1 MDLRMSKG
9 RQRMSDPVWDLAPM
23 QNNRLL
29 GFGIGDV
36 VEVQPVTGG
45 SPLPD
50 GLPTGAQVRVI
61 RLRSG
66 SCGVERDGREWEVLA
81 TCVVPRRTI
90 RVRPTLS
97 PGRCP
102 QISGAVRG

>member
-1 MDLRMSKG
+1 
-9 RQRMSDPVWDLAPM
+9 MSDLVWDLAPM

-36 VEVQPVTGG
+36 VEVQPVAGG
-45 SPLPD
+45 SSLPE

-61 RLRSG
+61 RFRSG

-81 TCVVPRRTI
+81 HCIVPRRTI

-97 PGRCP
+97 PSRCRR
-102 QISGAVRG
+102 ISGAVRG